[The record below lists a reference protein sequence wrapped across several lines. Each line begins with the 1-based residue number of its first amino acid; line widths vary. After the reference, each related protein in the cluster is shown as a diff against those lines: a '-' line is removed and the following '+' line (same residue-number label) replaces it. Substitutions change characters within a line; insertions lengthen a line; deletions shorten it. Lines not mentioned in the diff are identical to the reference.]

1 MQEQLNQIFGYLYG
15 MWRFRW
21 SALLISWIAAM
32 VGWVVVF
39 SMPNQ
44 YQAKAVIYLDS
55 TSVMKPLLKG
65 LAVETDDDSQELE
78 VINRILLSRDN
89 LLSVIRETDMDL
101 QVNNPRAREK
111 LVENLAGSI
120 ELKGGGEKK
129 KWEKTSNIYEISY
142 QSDSAQR
149 VYQVV
154 SVLLNTMIEK
164 MLNSSRTDTAI
175 AQKFLNKQIGDYEER
190 LVSAE
195 QRLAAFKKKNV
206 GMMPDEK
213 GGYYVRLQ
221 SAQDKVDG
229 IRTGLRLA
237 QQRHLEL
244 IKQLKVESPLLE
256 SKATGQVSESKLQIY
271 QNQLDLLLRRY
282 TDQHPDVQALQAVI
296 DSYKEEEQASN
307 QQSTLSQGAGSM
319 EFNPVYQDLK
329 LEISRASVEVE
340 TLKLQLSEQQKR
352 VDKLKG
358 LIDAIPEVEAKLAEL
373 NRDYEISRQRYLE
386 LVDRRESARL
396 AELAG
401 QSSSEVKVRVIE
413 PPIMP
418 TFPVGPNRPLLLFA
432 ALVGAFGVGLGW
444 CVLRY
449 LYKPTVINAQ
459 QLGNEIELP
468 VFGAVSLFLTPQ
480 HKRKRAFQ
488 LGAFMSV
495 TLVLVMVFGGL
506 VWKQET
512 GTEIVRDFMAKN
524 SPEKLFTVLMESK

>member
-1 MQEQLNQIFGYLYG
+1 MQEQLNQIYGYLHG
-15 MWRFRW
+15 MWRYRW

-39 SMPNQ
+39 SLPNQ

-65 LAVETDDDSQELE
+65 LAVETDDESQELE
-78 VINRILLSRDN
+78 LINRILLSREN

-101 QVNNPRAREK
+101 QVNSPRGREK
-111 LVENLAGSI
+111 LVERLAGSI
-120 ELKGGGEKK
+120 KLKGGAGKK
-129 KWEKTSNIYEISY
+129 KWEKKSNFYEISY
-142 QSDSAQR
+142 QTDSSQR

-164 MLNSSRTDTAI
+164 MLSSSRTDTAV
-175 AQKFLNKQIGDYEER
+175 AQKFLNKQIEDYEER
-190 LVSAE
+190 LVKAE
-195 QRLAAFKKKNV
+195 QQLAAFKKQNV
-206 GMMPDEK
+206 GMMPDET

-221 SAQDKVDG
+221 SAQDKVDVL
-229 IRTGLRLA
+229 RAELRLA

-244 IKQLKVESPLLE
+244 VKQLKGEKPLLQ
-256 SKATGQVSESKLQIY
+256 STGPGQMGDTRLQQY
-271 QNQLDLLLRRY
+271 QEQLDLLLRRY
-282 TDQHPDVQALQAVI
+282 TDQHPDVQALQDI
-296 DSYKEEEQASN
+296 IKSYEVEQAAN
-307 QQSTLSQGAGSM
+307 QHSTTNQGTFTS

-340 TLKLQLSEQQKR
+340 TLKLQLSEQQQR
-352 VDKLKG
+352 AEKLRG

-373 NRDYEISRQRYLE
+373 NRDYDISRQRYLE

-413 PPIMP
+413 PPIVP
-418 TFPVGPNRPLLLFA
+418 TYPIGPNRPLLLFA
-432 ALVGAFGVGLGW
+432 VLIGAFGVGLGW

-449 LYKPTVINAQ
+449 LFKPTVINAK

-468 VFGAVSLFLTPQ
+468 VFGSVSLFLTPQ
-480 HKRKRAFQ
+480 HKRKRTFQ
-488 LGAFMSV
+488 FTAFMSV
-495 TLVLVMVFGGL
+495 ILVFVIVFGGV

-512 GTEIVRDFMAKN
+512 GTELVRDFLARN
-524 SPEKLFTVLMESK
+524 NPEKLIQAITGFD